1 MHFCAS
7 INKNNL
13 SKFWYHIQ
21 STICK
26 DIYALQIRNQ
36 KCKTQAMQNT
46 SNGGVT
52 APKSS
57 NNAIIC

>member
-7 INKNNL
+7 INKNYL

-46 SNGGVT
+46 PNGSVT
-52 APKSS
+52 ATETHET
-57 NNAIIC
+57 A